1 MSVTTAPH
9 GHPTQHNFE
18 PLLWGMI
25 VVFGAMLALIMV
37 VAIFAI

>member
-1 MSVTTAPH
+1 MSVTTHHAPR
-9 GHPTQHNFE
+9 HNFE

-37 VAIFAI
+37 AAIFAM